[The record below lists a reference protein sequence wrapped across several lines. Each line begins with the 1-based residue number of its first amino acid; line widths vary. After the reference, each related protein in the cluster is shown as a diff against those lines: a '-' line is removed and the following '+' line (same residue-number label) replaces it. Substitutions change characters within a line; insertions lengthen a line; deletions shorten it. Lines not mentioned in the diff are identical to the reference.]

1 MTDPAFAT
9 LTEAF
14 LYCRDMDASL
24 NERLEAF
31 SEATRYLI
39 PGYQEAVDRMV
50 GRLKAHDAGQAAP
63 KPGEAMPS
71 FAMPDETGRLVT
83 LDELLSDGPLAMTFH
98 RGHWCP
104 YCRINTRALA
114 EAQAQIASDGG
125 RLAAIMPERQQFAA
139 TFKAEGEVQYPILT
153 DIDNGYALSL
163 NLAIWVGE
171 EMQQILEAGGR
182 KVPDYQGN
190 QTWVMP
196 IPATFVIARDGLI
209 TARFID
215 PDYRKRMTVEDLLA
229 ALKTARNQ
237 DENSQKSLSRMAN
250 RGYPSAPPD
259 GMKKGRGQLEESG
272 TSCGFGR
279 LRRPGLRTVE

>member
-1 MTDPAFAT
+1 MHVISGHKLLSAFYERRGMTYPAFAT
-9 LTEAF
+9 IQEAF

-50 GRLKAHDAGQAAP
+50 GRFKEYDAGEGAP
-63 KPGEAMPS
+63 KPGDKMPF
-71 FAMPDETGRLVT
+71 FAMPDENGHLVT
-83 LDELLSDGPLAMTFH
+83 LEDLLTEGPLAMTFH

-114 EAQAQIASDGG
+114 EAQAEVVSNNG
-125 RLAAIMPERQQFAA
+125 RLAAIMPDREQFAA
-139 TFKAEGEVQYPILT
+139 AFKAEGGVHYPILT

-163 NLAIWVGE
+163 NLAVWVGE

-182 KVPDYQGN
+182 IVPDYQGN
-190 QTWVMP
+190 AAWVMP
-196 IPATFVIARDGLI
+196 IPATFVIAQDGLI

-229 ALKTARNQ
+229 ALRTAQ
-237 DENSQKSLSRMAN
+237 N
-250 RGYPSAPPD
+250 RHEG
-259 GMKKGRGQLEESG
+259 GRK
-272 TSCGFGR
+272 
-279 LRRPGLRTVE
+279 P

>member
-1 MTDPAFAT
+1 MSTPAFQS

-50 GRLKAHDAGQAAP
+50 GRLKAHDVGEAAP
-63 KPGEAMPS
+63 KPGERMPP
-71 FAMPDETGRLVT
+71 FAMPDDRGQLVT
-83 LDELLSDGPLAMTFH
+83 LDDLLSEGPLAMTFH

-114 EAQAQIASDGG
+114 EAQTQVASEGG
-125 RLAAIMPERQQFAA
+125 RLAAIMPERQEFAA
-139 TFKAEGEVQYPILT
+139 TFKAEGEVYYPILT

-171 EMQQILEAGGR
+171 EMQQILESGGR

-190 QTWVMP
+190 QAWVMP
-196 IPATFVIARDGLI
+196 IPATFVIAQDGRI

-215 PDYRKRMTVEDLLA
+215 PDYRKRMTIEDLLT
-229 ALKTARNQ
+229 ALKAAQIPAET
-237 DENSQKSLSRMAN
+237 DPKSW
-250 RGYPSAPPD
+250 
-259 GMKKGRGQLEESG
+259 
-272 TSCGFGR
+272 
-279 LRRPGLRTVE
+279 

>member
-1 MTDPAFAT
+1 MRIPAFTT
-9 LTEAF
+9 LEEAF

-50 GRLKAHDAGQAAP
+50 GRLKEYDAGQAAP
-63 KPGEAMPS
+63 QPGDPMPV
-71 FAMPDETGRLVT
+71 FAMPDEEGHIVT
-83 LDELLSDGPLAMTFH
+83 LDDLLSEGPLAMTFH

-114 EAQAQIASDGG
+114 EAQAQIALDGTH
-125 RLAAIMPERQQFAA
+125 LAAIMPERQQFAA
-139 TFKAEGEVQYPILT
+139 KFKAEGRMRYPVLT

-163 NLAIWVGE
+163 NLAVWVGD
-171 EMQQILEAGGR
+171 EMQQILESGGR

-190 QTWVMP
+190 RSWVLP
-196 IPATFVIARDGLI
+196 IPATFVVAQDGVV

-215 PDYRKRMTVEDLLA
+215 PDYRSRMTIEDLLA
-229 ALKTARNQ
+229 ALKSAQ
-237 DENSQKSLSRMAN
+237 IPDERDQE
-250 RGYPSAPPD
+250 P
-259 GMKKGRGQLEESG
+259 
-272 TSCGFGR
+272 
-279 LRRPGLRTVE
+279 